1 MSAVVREQTYEEI
14 CAEVGRFYARH
25 VQLMDEGRAE
35 ETAATFTEEGT
46 MVSTPKIST
55 PIVGRA
61 ALAAGLRANADQLT
75 ADGIRYRRCYSTILV
90 EVREDG
96 SVFARSY
103 VQVVKTERGKGS
115 YLHAM
120 CVCEDVLVRA
130 DGELKVAERVVT
142 RDDES
147 I

>member
-1 MSAVVREQTYEEI
+1 MSAAVREKTYEDI

-35 ETAATFTEEGT
+35 EAADTFTEEAS
-46 MVSTPKIST
+46 MVSPPKIST

-61 ALAAGLRANADQLT
+61 ALAAGLRANADQLA

-90 EVREDG
+90 EVRDDG

-103 VQVVKTERGKGS
+103 VQVIRTERDKGS

-120 CVCEDVLVRA
+120 CVCEDVLVRT
-130 DGELKVAERVVT
+130 DGELKVAERVAI
-142 RDDES
+142 RDDDS